1 MPQLPSSIACV
12 ETAYSGRRGKC
23 RLASEVSVFLNYW
36 VSEVFKSL
44 ILYNWTRCSWPSGS
58 MRPQHCHRGGSSRVS
73 GFCSPFFFL
82 SEGEMGEE
90 RTNSILNSTFPRFRP
105 WHSLFLNVR
114 FCLPTPACEPQP
126 QPLRAFAVPP
136 FQAHLPMP
144 VTGVGVSK
152 ILKRGIF
159 FFPLNCVAWQ
169 CHPRP
174 EISVIH
180 RFGETA
186 AST

>member
-1 MPQLPSSIACV
+1 MPQLPFSIACV

-90 RTNSILNSTFPRFRP
+90 RTNSILNSTFPRFHP

-114 FCLPTPACEPQP
+114 FCLPAPACEPQP

-144 VTGVGVSK
+144 VTGSFK
-152 ILKRGIF
+152 NIKTRYF
-159 FFPLNCVAWQ
+159 FLSPELRCLAMPSTPWNQ
-169 CHPRP
+169 CHSSLWGDR
-174 EISVIH
+174 
-180 RFGETA
+180 G
-186 AST
+186 